1 MGAMDILLDGSG
13 RRQEVFEKFQVC
25 ISISLPY
32 AVCVKLILTQFCGLL
47 PALLWVT
54 AMRALQVAKEWER
67 ESRPEKLT
75 YTYTQSLKHSN
86 SFFWGL

>member
-67 ESRPEKLT
+67 ESTWKAHVHIHTEFET
-75 YTYTQSLKHSN
+75 
-86 SFFWGL
+86 

>member
-67 ESRPEKLT
+67 ERVDLESSRT
-75 YTYTQSLKHSN
+75 HTHRV
-86 SFFWGL
+86 